1 MIRLEEYD
9 LAQFSLTEGYVA
21 VPFEVY
27 QPVDGELIVIVYP
40 GLEKTAGY

>member
-1 MIRLEEYD
+1 MRSGGTVMIRLEEYD

-27 QPVDGELIVIVYP
+27 QPVDGELIVTTI
-40 GLEKTAGY
+40 